1 MTEATLDRGA
11 DRASCS
17 GGPPGSGAHDS
28 SAHGPGSHRD
38 ALERI
43 AQGSRFAIRLPL
55 IGDVGV
61 PKPEQLAYLG
71 ALGLLAAFE
80 VIDWPVALAIAVGH
94 ALAEDQRH
102 RALREVDEALE
113 SA

>member
-11 DRASCS
+11 DLRAQR
-17 GGPPGSGAHDS
+17 PHAHS
-28 SAHGPGSHRD
+28 PGSHGA

-43 AQGSRFAIRLPL
+43 TQGSRFAIRLPL

-61 PKPEQLAYLG
+61 PKPEQLAYVA

-80 VIDWPVALAIAVGH
+80 VIDWPVAVAIAVGH

-102 RALREVDEALE
+102 RALREVGEALE

>member
-1 MTEATLDRGA
+1 MTETTLDL
-11 DRASCS
+11 RAPAPETRS
-17 GGPPGSGAHDS
+17 
-28 SAHGPGSHRD
+28 PGSHSPGSHGA

-43 AQGSRFAIRLPL
+43 AQGSRFAIRLPI

-61 PKPEQLAYLG
+61 PKPEQLAYLA

-102 RALREVDEALE
+102 KGLREVGEALE

>member
-1 MTEATLDRGA
+1 MTETTLDL
-11 DRASCS
+11 RAHAPETRS
-17 GGPPGSGAHDS
+17 PGS
-28 SAHGPGSHRD
+28 HGPGSHGPESHSA

-43 AQGSRFAIRLPL
+43 AQGSRFAIRLPF

-61 PKPEQLAYLG
+61 PKPEQLAYLA

-102 RALREVDEALE
+102 KALREVGEALE

>member
-1 MTEATLDRGA
+1 MTEATLDRGINL
-11 DRASCS
+11 D
-17 GGPPGSGAHDS
+17 
-28 SAHGPGSHRD
+28 SHRTASHGTESHSA

-43 AQGSRFAIRLPL
+43 AQGSRFAIRLPI
-55 IGDVGV
+55 IGDVCV

-71 ALGLLAAFE
+71 ALGLLAALE

-102 RALREVDEALE
+102 RALREVGEALE

>member
-11 DRASCS
+11 DLRAQ
-17 GGPPGSGAHDS
+17 GPHAHS
-28 SAHGPGSHRD
+28 PGSHGA

-43 AQGSRFAIRLPL
+43 TQGSRFAIRLPL

-61 PKPEQLAYLG
+61 PKPEQLAYVA

-80 VIDWPVALAIAVGH
+80 VIDWPVAVAIAVGH

-102 RALREVDEALE
+102 RALREVGEALE

>member
-1 MTEATLDRGA
+1 MPRLR
-11 DRASCS
+11 
-17 GGPPGSGAHDS
+17 
-28 SAHGPGSHRD
+28 SARLVSARSGSHRD

-61 PKPEQLAYLG
+61 PRPEQLAYLG

-102 RALREVDEALE
+102 RALREVGEALE